1 MALEDRRNFIGM
13 TLAAG
18 GALTLPVPAQ
28 TSSPARAVYLV
39 VYRLGPAW
47 VAGKLSAEQ
56 SGMRDHFEYYLDLH
70 RKGRLQAG
78 GGFADGS
85 GGAAIF
91 EAEDDAAATAFLA
104 ADPAVVSGA
113 FTYELKRWRPN
124 PWEEISRKRAARGA

>member
-1 MALEDRRNFIGM
+1 M
-13 TLAAG
+13 TLG
-18 GALTLPVPAQ
+18 SRRRFMGLTLGVA
-28 TSSPARAVYLV
+28 SALGWRARADAPSQGRPVYLV

-47 VAGKLSAEQ
+47 VPGKPSAEQ
-56 SGMRDHFEYYLDLH
+56 PGMRDHFEYYLDLY

-91 EAEDDAAATAFLA
+91 EAHDDAAAKAFLA

-113 FTYELKRWRPN
+113 FAYDLKRWRPN
-124 PWEEISRKRAARGA
+124 RWDEISKAREARGK

>member
-1 MALEDRRNFIGM
+1 M
-13 TLAAG
+13 TLGNRRRFVGLMLALGCALGLRAKPAA
-18 GALTLPVPAQ
+18 
-28 TSSPARAVYLV
+28 SPQRPVYLV

-47 VAGKLSAEQ
+47 APDKPSSEQ
-56 SGMRDHFEYYLDLH
+56 PGMRDHFEYYLDLF

-91 EAEDDAAATAFLA
+91 EAEDDEAAGAFLA

-113 FTYELKRWRPN
+113 FLYELKRWRPN
-124 PWEEISRKRAARGA
+124 PWADISNARAARGK

>member
-1 MALEDRRNFIGM
+1 MTLGNRRRFIG
-13 TLAAG
+13 LAFAVAS
-18 GALTLPVPAQ
+18 ALGLR
-28 TSSPARAVYLV
+28 ARAQAPSSGRPVYLV

-47 VAGKLSAEQ
+47 VAAKPSAEQ
-56 SGMRDHFEYYLDLH
+56 PGMRDHFEYYLDLF

-91 EAEDDAAATAFLA
+91 EADDDGAAQAFLA

-113 FTYELKRWRPN
+113 FAYDLKRWRPN
-124 PWEEISRKRAARGA
+124 RWEEISRARAARGR